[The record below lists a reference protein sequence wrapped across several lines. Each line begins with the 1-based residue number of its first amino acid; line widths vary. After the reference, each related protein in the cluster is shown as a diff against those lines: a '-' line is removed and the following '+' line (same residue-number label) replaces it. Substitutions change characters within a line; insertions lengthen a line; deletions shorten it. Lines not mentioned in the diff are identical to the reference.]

1 MQDEQISVMAAVLP
15 IQLSTV
21 EQPRIQLDR
30 EVTIEDDVK
39 RAWRRGWTIK
49 KIAKKYGGTPAG
61 VKNLVRNTK
70 RKGDINK
77 NNIMIIFD
85 KYAKDKNKRPFYP
98 KKD

>member
-1 MQDEQISVMAAVLP
+1 MSEEQTSVMATVLP

-21 EQPRIQLDR
+21 EQPRTQPDR
-30 EVTIEDDVK
+30 EVLIEDDIK

-49 KIAKKYGGTPAG
+49 KIGKKFGGTPAWIRDL
-61 VKNLVRNTK
+61 VKYTK
-70 RKGDINK
+70 RKCDINK
-77 NNIMIIFD
+77 NNILIVID